1 MIKIRKIGMRIDKS
15 SKENYLLNVSQ
26 KFNDKADRVLESN
39 KKINDPIFQVIE
51 EIDVLIQKLEKL
63 NA

>member
-1 MIKIRKIGMRIDKS
+1 LIKIRKIGMRIDKS

>member
-1 MIKIRKIGMRIDKS
+1 MRIDKS

-26 KFNDKADRVLESN
+26 NFNDQTDKVLESN
-39 KKINDPIFQVIE
+39 EKINDPIFQVIE
-51 EIDVLIQKLEKL
+51 EINVLIQELERL

>member
-1 MIKIRKIGMRIDKS
+1 MGIDKS

-51 EIDVLIQKLEKL
+51 EINVLIQELERL
-63 NA
+63 NAYS

>member
-1 MIKIRKIGMRIDKS
+1 MGMRIDKS

-26 KFNDKADRVLESN
+26 NFNDKADRVLESN

>member
-1 MIKIRKIGMRIDKS
+1 LIKIRKIGMRIDKS

-26 KFNDKADRVLESN
+26 NFNDKADRVLESN

>member
-1 MIKIRKIGMRIDKS
+1 MHIDKS
-15 SKENYLLNVSQ
+15 SKKNYQLNVFQ

-39 KKINDPIFQVIE
+39 KKINDPIVQVIE
-51 EIDVLIQKLEKL
+51 EINVLIQKLERF